1 MHGARVALVLL
12 VGSGL
17 AGCGKKA
24 DGPIPKDDPDKVERI
39 HVTAKPD
46 AADPHARQLAR
57 GAYVVKAGG
66 CLVCH
71 TALGPNGPDFTNA
84 GAGGLEMPDPV
95 AGTWRTPNI
104 TPDKASGIGSWTDD
118 QIARAIREGTR
129 PDGTQLY
136 AIMPF
141 ALYNRM
147 TDADVKAVV
156 AYLRTLRPIERV
168 VAPNKNLKIP
178 QPTVPPPA
186 NAPDVTT
193 DPVKHG
199 EYLAS
204 MMVCGHCH
212 MTPGEPDHLFG
223 GGLDMTISTLGTG
236 KLYAPNITPDKG
248 TGIGAWSEENLYAT
262 LKTMVRPTGK
272 AILPPMSLLQAGWS
286 QLEEADLRAVATYIH
301 QLPAIKHAVLPST
314 FVLKP

>member
-1 MHGARVALVLL
+1 VKVALVLL
-12 VGSGL
+12 VGAGL

-39 HVTAKPD
+39 HVASRPD
-46 AADPHARQLAR
+46 AATVSPPDTQLAR
-57 GAYVVKAGG
+57 GAYVVKAAG

-71 TALGPNGPDFTNA
+71 TALGPAGPDFANA
-84 GAGGLEMPDPV
+84 GAGGLEMPDAV
-95 AGTWRTPNI
+95 VGTWRSPNI

-141 ALYNRM
+141 PFYNRM

-156 AYLRTLRPIERV
+156 AYLRTLKPVDRV
-168 VAPNKNLKIP
+168 VAPNKKLQVP
-178 QPTVPPPA
+178 QPAVPPPA
-186 NAPDVTT
+186 NTPDLAT

-199 EYLAS
+199 EYLAAL
-204 MMVCGHCH
+204 MLCGHCH
-212 MTPGEPDHLFG
+212 MTPKEPDHLFS
-223 GGLDMTISTLGTG
+223 GGLDLTISTLGTG
-236 KLYAPNITPDKG
+236 KLYAPNITPDKD
-248 TGIGAWSEENLYAT
+248 TGLGAWTEDNLYVT

-272 AILPPMSLLQAGWS
+272 AILPPMSFLHTGWS
-286 QLEEADLRAVATYIH
+286 QLEEADLRAVAAYIH
-301 QLPAIKHAVLPST
+301 QVPAIKHAVLPST
-314 FVLKP
+314 FVLK